1 MRYSAQT
8 DRFVHDRLPPPAQGP
23 RLDYNLPELQLP
35 AQVNLVQALFEGAA
49 RRGLADRPLLR
60 SPRRTLSYAQAQL
73 EVARI
78 AQVLVQDHGLVP
90 GNRVLLRGGNSIGMA
105 LAWLAVVQAG
115 AVAVA
120 TMPLL
125 RAKELGDIIDKAQP
139 TLAICDER
147 LLDELQIAR
156 AQQPVLQTLV
166 SFDALHQ
173 SGELARAAAG
183 YDGLHPAC
191 ATAADDIALL
201 AFTSGTTGKP
211 KAAVHSHRDVL
222 AACETWPRHVL
233 RATPDD
239 IVMGSPPLAFTF
251 GLGGLLI
258 FPMWAGA
265 SVYFPDIPYTP
276 QAMAQLIFDTDAT
289 IVYTAPTFYR
299 QMAPFMQEQAA
310 QRGRPAALRL
320 SVSAGEGLP
329 DATRQLWKNA
339 TGLEMLDG
347 IGATEMF
354 HIFISAAPEQVRRGA
369 IGTVVPGYSARV
381 VGDDG
386 QELPRGSVGRIAVI
400 GPTGCRYLDDARQ
413 TNYVKDGWNYPGDA
427 FCAGCGWL
435 LFLPGPH
442 RRHDHHLRLQRRRP
456 RGGRRAAA
464 PPGGGRVRCDR
475 PERRGARH
483 DRQSL
488 LRAAPRCGGRRRA
501 GAGAA
506 RPRQG
511 QHRPLQIPARDR
523 VSRQAAAHRNRQT
536 ATLQAQNHM
545 KHLHPPGWVP
555 AKGYANGVAARGTQI
570 FVGGQI
576 GWNAQQQF
584 ESDDFIA
591 QTAQTLRNVL
601 AVLAE
606 GGAGPEHMARM
617 TWYILDREEYN
628 ARLKEL
634 GQVYREVIGRH
645 FPAMSCVQVA
655 ALMEARA
662 KVEIEVT
669 AVVPD

>member
-1 MRYSAQT
+1 MSYSAQT
-8 DRFVHDRLPPPAQGP
+8 DRFVHDRLPPPEQWP
-23 RLDYNLPELQLP
+23 RLTYTLPELQLP
-35 AQVNLVQALFEGAA
+35 GQVNLVQVLFESAA
-49 RRGLADRPLLR
+49 KRGLADRPLLR
-60 SPRRTLSYAQAQL
+60 SPRRTLSYAQAQA

-78 AQVLVQDHGLVP
+78 AQVLVQDYGLVP

-139 TLAICDER
+139 MLAICDER
-147 LLDELQIAR
+147 LLDELQLAR

-173 SGELARAAAG
+173 SGELALAAARC
-183 YDGLHPAC
+183 DGQRPPC

-211 KAAVHSHRDVL
+211 KAAVHTHRDVL

-276 QAMAQLIFDTDAT
+276 QAMAQLIFDTGAT

-299 QMAPFMQEQAA
+299 QMAPFMQEQAT
-310 QRGRPAALRL
+310 QRGQAAALRL

-354 HIFISAAPEQVRRGA
+354 HIFISAAPEDVRRGA
-369 IGTVVPGYSARV
+369 IGTVVPGYTARV
-381 VGDDG
+381 VGEDG
-386 QELPRGSVGRIAVI
+386 QELPRGSVGRIAVM
-400 GPTGCRYLDDARQ
+400 GPTGCKYMGDARQ
-413 TNYVKDGWNYPGDA
+413 ASYVKDGWNYPGDA
-427 FCAGCGWL
+427 FVQDAEGYFFYQARTDDMIITSGYNVGAPEVEDALLSHPGVAECGVIGQSDEARGMIVKAFCVL
-435 LFLPGPH
+435 RPGVVGDAALVQALQDHVKATIAPYKYPREITFLDKLPRTETGK
-442 RRHDHHLRLQRRRP
+442 LQR
-456 RGGRRAAA
+456 
-464 PPGGGRVRCDR
+464 
-475 PERRGARH
+475 
-483 DRQSL
+483 
-488 LRAAPRCGGRRRA
+488 
-501 GAGAA
+501 
-506 RPRQG
+506 
-511 QHRPLQIPARDR
+511 
-523 VSRQAAAHRNRQT
+523 
-536 ATLQAQNHM
+536 
-545 KHLHPPGWVP
+545 
-555 AKGYANGVAARGTQI
+555 
-570 FVGGQI
+570 F
-576 GWNAQQQF
+576 
-584 ESDDFIA
+584 
-591 QTAQTLRNVL
+591 
-601 AVLAE
+601 
-606 GGAGPEHMARM
+606 
-617 TWYILDREEYN
+617 
-628 ARLKEL
+628 RLKT
-634 GQVYREVIGRH
+634 
-645 FPAMSCVQVA
+645 P
-655 ALMEARA
+655 
-662 KVEIEVT
+662 
-669 AVVPD
+669 